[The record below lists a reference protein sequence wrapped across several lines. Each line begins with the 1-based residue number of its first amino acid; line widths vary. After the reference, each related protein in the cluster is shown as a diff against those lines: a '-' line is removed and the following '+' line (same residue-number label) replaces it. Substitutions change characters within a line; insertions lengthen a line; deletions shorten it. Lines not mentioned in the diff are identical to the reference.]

1 LQTLYILIPYLATH
15 PFPSNNHQHHNET
28 HIHTMT
34 DINPETA
41 VTLEVRGK
49 MAIITMCNEKKLNA
63 MTQDLYFRL
72 SQLMREVA
80 KMDDVFVT
88 VLTAKGRFFSA

>member
-1 LQTLYILIPYLATH
+1 MAGV
-15 PFPSNNHQHHNET
+15 
-28 HIHTMT
+28 
-34 DINPETA
+34 NPEIA

-49 MAIITMCNEKKLNA
+49 IAIITLSNEKKLNA

-80 KMDDVFVT
+80 KRDDVFIT
-88 VLTAKGRFFSA
+88 VLTGKGRFFSA